1 MSRTRI
7 KTKPQTIQNLSEN
20 VFRAFQQ
27 VDEDKRRSL
36 IALDNIYR
44 RTKIAASYP
53 WPLSWFLFWRED
65 WKAKKAMQKQA
76 DIEAKAQAD
85 AQAAIDAEP
94 VPTDK
99 VVTMDKSIVG
109 PDGRPA

>member
-7 KTKPQTIQNLSEN
+7 KTKPQTIQDLSGR
-20 VFRAFQQ
+20 VQQAFQQ
-27 VDEDKRRSL
+27 VANDQRRSM
-36 IALDNIYR
+36 IALDNVYGR
-44 RTKIAASYP
+44 SKIAASYP